1 MQGRLA
7 CQIRAGGGCMRDDCL
22 KYLKRGV
29 TEKRGR
35 GRETKIFKS
44 RGQAASRDG
53 ALKRGRLEA
62 P

>member
-1 MQGRLA
+1 
-7 CQIRAGGGCMRDDCL
+7 MRDDCL

-35 GRETKIFKS
+35 GWETKIFKS
-44 RGQAASRDG
+44 GGQAASRDG

>member
-1 MQGRLA
+1 
-7 CQIRAGGGCMRDDCL
+7 MRDDCL

-35 GRETKIFKS
+35 GREPKIFKS